1 MTGFEFLAYV
11 VAYVVAFAICLGLFL
26 AIAGGIHMC
35 FSHKKS
41 FNDFLDRREK
51 MGGNL
56 NANSS
61 VKEKR

>member
-1 MTGFEFLAYV
+1 MTGFELL
-11 VAYVVAFAICLGLFL
+11 AYVVAFAICLGLVL
-26 AIAGGIHMC
+26 TIAGGIFMY

-41 FNDFLDRREK
+41 YNDFLQRREK

>member
-1 MTGFEFLAYV
+1 MTGFELLAYV
-11 VAYVVAFAICLGLFL
+11 ATFAICLALVL
-26 AIAGGIHMC
+26 VIAGGIYMY

-41 FNDFLDRREK
+41 YNESLQRREK

>member
-1 MTGFEFLAYV
+1 MTGFELL
-11 VAYVVAFAICLGLFL
+11 AYVVAFAICLGVVLS
-26 AIAGGIHMC
+26 IAGGIYMY

-41 FNDFLDRREK
+41 FNTFLDRREK

-61 VKEKR
+61 VKEK

>member
-1 MTGFEFLAYV
+1 MTGFELL
-11 VAYVVAFAICLGLFL
+11 AYVVAFAICLGLVL
-26 AIAGGIHMC
+26 AIVGGIYMY

-41 FNDFLDRREK
+41 FNAFLERREK

>member
-1 MTGFEFLAYV
+1 MY
-11 VAYVVAFAICLGLFL
+11 
-26 AIAGGIHMC
+26 

-41 FNDFLDRREK
+41 YNDFLERREK

>member
-1 MTGFEFLAYV
+1 MTGFELL
-11 VAYVVAFAICLGLFL
+11 AYVVAFAICLGMFL
-26 AIAGGIHMC
+26 VIAGGIYMY

-41 FNDFLDRREK
+41 YTDFLQRREK

-61 VKEKR
+61 SQEK

>member
-1 MTGFEFLAYV
+1 MTGFELLAYV
-11 VAYVVAFAICLGLFL
+11 IAFAICLGVVLS
-26 AIAGGIHMC
+26 IAGGIYMY

-41 FNDFLDRREK
+41 FNAFLERREK

-61 VKEKR
+61 NQEK